1 MTNSVWIRISEFQRW
16 KDELERQSGYTWKQ
30 NNKFFLN
37 NRLRAT
43 YICDKPATNGSKL
56 YSLHGPSTINNQS
69 TFCLSSIKMIE
80 GEDGNFLIEFIE
92 THNHD
97 E

>member
-1 MTNSVWIRISEFQRW
+1 MKSEFHRW
-16 KDELERQSGYTWKQ
+16 KSEIERESGCTWIQ

-37 NRLRAT
+37 NRLRMT
-43 YICDKPATNGSKL
+43 YICDKPAHRGSRL
-56 YSLHGPSTINNQS
+56 YSLHGLATINNQS
-69 TFCLSSIKMIE
+69 TFCLSSIKVTE
-80 GEDGNFLIEFIE
+80 SEDGKLLIEFIE